1 LDSLNYFYN
10 LNVKDNMNKRIKEL
24 ALKSFESV
32 KNTNIDS
39 SNMEAYIDAY
49 VLEMTKNVVF
59 ACSDVVREQAKTAE
73 PAVAKALKVAA
84 VDMLDE
90 FGL

>member
-1 LDSLNYFYN
+1 LDSLTYFYN

-24 ALKSFESV
+24 AKKS
-32 KNTNIDS
+32 
-39 SNMEAYIDAY
+39 
-49 VLEMTKNVVF
+49 
-59 ACSDVVREQAKTAE
+59 E
-73 PAVAKALKVAA
+73 PDVAKALKVAA

>member
-1 LDSLNYFYN
+1 
-10 LNVKDNMNKRIKEL
+10 MNKRIKEL